1 MAESRPESYLEV
13 SLGALREN
21 AKAIV
26 EYVQVPVIGVVKCDG
41 YGMSLEAAARAWVE
55 AGAFML
61 GVSTPR
67 EALHLRRAGFDQPML
82 LMAPVADEGLFTQLL
97 ELDVVFTLSS
107 PENAQN
113 YLRWSEGKPVRVHV
127 AVDTGM
133 GRFGIPWQNT
143 QALKELYAQK
153 GFSFEGIFSHFAK
166 AFEGAYTITKTQLER
181 FLQVTEALRAA
192 GCPIG
197 IRHIA
202 NSNAALRFPQTR
214 LDAVRVGSA
223 LTGRLFPKPPLPLHP
238 AAPYLAQG
246 VECKT
251 LQKGDTTGYAAVCR
265 VQKTTRA
272 AIVAVGSENGYG
284 YVGGPDNYLLR
295 DMVYYFRELFR
306 LSRKL
311 PGVTYQGKR
320 LPLVGRVGNQYTLFD
335 ASGTDIHP
343 GDYVEA
349 QVPTVIP
356 RTNLVFVEE

>member
-82 LMAPVADEGLFTQLL
+82 LMAPVADEGFFTQLL

-133 GRFGIPWQNT
+133 GRFGIPWENT

-223 LTGRLFPKPPLPLHP
+223 LTGRLFPKPPIPLRP
-238 AAPYLAQG
+238 AARYLAQV

>member
-113 YLRWSEGKPVRVHV
+113 YLCWSEGKPVRVHV

-133 GRFGIPWQNT
+133 GRFGIPWENI

-223 LTGRLFPKPPLPLHP
+223 LTGRLFPKPPIPLRP
-238 AAPYLAQG
+238 AARYLAQV

>member
-223 LTGRLFPKPPLPLHP
+223 LTGRLFPKPPIPLRP
-238 AAPYLAQG
+238 AARYLAQV

-349 QVPTVIP
+349 RSPPSSPAPIWS
-356 RTNLVFVEE
+356 L

>member
-214 LDAVRVGSA
+214 LDAVRVGSRP
-223 LTGRLFPKPPLPLHP
+223 TGRLFSKPPDPLPPP
-238 AAPYLAQG
+238 ARYLAQV

>member
-133 GRFGIPWQNT
+133 GRFGIPWENT

-223 LTGRLFPKPPLPLHP
+223 LTGRLFPKPPVPLRP
-238 AAPYLAQG
+238 AARYLAQV

-349 QVPTVIP
+349 QVPAGIP

>member
-82 LMAPVADEGLFTQLL
+82 LMAPVADEGLFTRLL

-202 NSNAALRFPQTR
+202 NSNAPLRFTQTR
-214 LDAVRVGSA
+214 LDAVRLGSA
-223 LTGRLFPKPPLPLHP
+223 LTGRLFPKPPIPLRP
-238 AAPYLAQG
+238 AARYLAQV

>member
-1 MAESRPESYLEV
+1 
-13 SLGALREN
+13 
-21 AKAIV
+21 
-26 EYVQVPVIGVVKCDG
+26 
-41 YGMSLEAAARAWVE
+41 
-55 AGAFML
+55 ML

-82 LMAPVADEGLFTQLL
+82 LMAPVADEGLFSQLL

-223 LTGRLFPKPPLPLHP
+223 LTGRLFPKPPIPLRP
-238 AAPYLAQG
+238 AARYLAQV

-335 ASGTDIHP
+335 ASGTEIQP

>member
-41 YGMSLEAAARAWVE
+41 YGMSLEEAARAWVE

-133 GRFGIPWQNT
+133 GRFGIPWENP

-223 LTGRLFPKPPLPLHP
+223 LTGRLFPKSPIPLRP
-238 AAPYLAQG
+238 AARYLAQV

>member
-223 LTGRLFPKPPLPLHP
+223 LTGRLFPKPPVPLRP
-238 AAPYLAQG
+238 AARYLAQV

-335 ASGTDIHP
+335 ASGTDIPP

>member
-223 LTGRLFPKPPLPLHP
+223 LTGRLFPKPPIPLRP
-238 AAPYLAQG
+238 AARYLAQV

-265 VQKTTRA
+265 VQKTTRV

-311 PGVTYQGKR
+311 PYVTYQGKKLR
-320 LPLVGRVGNQYTLFD
+320 LVGRVGNQYTLFD
-335 ASGTDIHP
+335 ASGTEIQP

>member
-82 LMAPVADEGLFTQLL
+82 LMAPVADPGLFTQLL

-133 GRFGIPWQNT
+133 GRFGIPWENT

-223 LTGRLFPKPPLPLHP
+223 LTGRLFPKSPIPLRP
-238 AAPYLAQG
+238 AARYLAQV

>member
-1 MAESRPESYLEV
+1 M
-13 SLGALREN
+13 
-21 AKAIV
+21 
-26 EYVQVPVIGVVKCDG
+26 
-41 YGMSLEAAARAWVE
+41 
-55 AGAFML
+55 
-61 GVSTPR
+61 
-67 EALHLRRAGFDQPML
+67 
-82 LMAPVADEGLFTQLL
+82 
-97 ELDVVFTLSS
+97 
-107 PENAQN
+107 
-113 YLRWSEGKPVRVHV
+113 
-127 AVDTGM
+127 
-133 GRFGIPWQNT
+133 
-143 QALKELYAQK
+143 
-153 GFSFEGIFSHFAK
+153 
-166 AFEGAYTITKTQLER
+166 
-181 FLQVTEALRAA
+181 TEALRAA

-223 LTGRLFPKPPLPLHP
+223 LTGRLFPKPPIPLRP
-238 AAPYLAQG
+238 AARYLAQV

-335 ASGTDIHP
+335 ASGTEIQP

>member
-82 LMAPVADEGLFTQLL
+82 LMAPVADPGLFTQLL

-133 GRFGIPWQNT
+133 GRFGIPWENT

-223 LTGRLFPKPPLPLHP
+223 LTGRLFPNPPIPLRP
-238 AAPYLAQG
+238 AARYLAQV

-311 PGVTYQGKR
+311 PRVTYQGKR

>member
-1 MAESRPESYLEV
+1 MADIHGESYLEV

-55 AGAFML
+55 AGAAML

-67 EALHLRRAGFDQPML
+67 EALHLRRAGFDQEML
-82 LMAPVADEGLFTQLL
+82 LMAPVADEGIFSDLL
-97 ELDVVFTLSS
+97 EQNVIFTLSS
-107 PENAQN
+107 LENAQN
-113 YLRWSEGKPVRVHV
+113 YARWAAGKTVRVHV

-133 GRFGIPWQNT
+133 GRFGIPWREVDR
-143 QALKELYAQK
+143 LKELYAQK
-153 GFSFEGIFSHFAK
+153 GFSFEGTFSHFAK
-166 AFEGAYTITKTQLER
+166 AFEAEYHITKTQLER
-181 FLQVTEALRAA
+181 FLQVTRQLREA

-197 IRHIA
+197 MRHMA

-223 LTGRLFPKPPLPLHP
+223 LTGRLFPEPPIPLRP
-238 AAPYLAQG
+238 ATRYLAQV

-265 VQKTTRA
+265 VKKTTRA

-284 YVGGPDNYLLR
+284 YVGGPDDYALR
-295 DMVYYFRELFR
+295 DMVYYFRQLFR
-306 LSRKL
+306 LSREL
-311 PGVTYQGKR
+311 PYVTYAEKR

-335 ASGTDIHP
+335 ASGSDVQP

-356 RTNLVFVEE
+356 RTNLVFVDE

>member
-67 EALHLRRAGFDQPML
+67 EALHLRRTGFDQPML

-133 GRFGIPWQNT
+133 GRFGIPWENT

-223 LTGRLFPKPPLPLHP
+223 LTGRLFPKPPIPLRP
-238 AAPYLAQG
+238 AARYLAQV

-349 QVPTVIP
+349 QVPAVIP

>member
-223 LTGRLFPKPPLPLHP
+223 LTGR
-238 AAPYLAQG
+238 G
-246 VECKT
+246 
-251 LQKGDTTGYAAVCR
+251 
-265 VQKTTRA
+265 
-272 AIVAVGSENGYG
+272 
-284 YVGGPDNYLLR
+284 LLYTSPSPR
-295 DMVYYFRELFR
+295 D
-306 LSRKL
+306 S
-311 PGVTYQGKR
+311 
-320 LPLVGRVGNQYTLFD
+320 
-335 ASGTDIHP
+335 
-343 GDYVEA
+343 
-349 QVPTVIP
+349 
-356 RTNLVFVEE
+356 

>member
-127 AVDTGM
+127 SVDTGM

-181 FLQVTEALRAA
+181 FLQVTEALQSA

-223 LTGRLFPKPPLPLHP
+223 LTGRLFPKPSIPLRP
-238 AAPYLAQG
+238 AARYLAQV

>member
-97 ELDVVFTLSS
+97 ELDVLFTLSS

-143 QALKELYAQK
+143 QALKEIYTQK

-223 LTGRLFPKPPLPLHP
+223 LTGRLFPKPPIPLRP
-238 AAPYLAQG
+238 AARYLAQV

-335 ASGTDIHP
+335 TSGTDIHP

>member
-41 YGMSLEAAARAWVE
+41 YGMSLEEAARAWVE

-133 GRFGIPWQNT
+133 GRFGIPWENP

-223 LTGRLFPKPPLPLHP
+223 LTGRLFPKPPIPLRP
-238 AAPYLAQG
+238 AARYLAQV

>member
-1 MAESRPESYLEV
+1 MFHRILLHRYSIYPDNSPLCLIKPGDQLDQSCLGRACLPDDPQSLSRLYMEGNIGKNILFSILFIFKPYMVKVDFSPFYLNV
-13 SLGALREN
+13 S
-21 AKAIV
+21 
-26 EYVQVPVIGVVKCDG
+26 
-41 YGMSLEAAARAWVE
+41 
-55 AGAFML
+55 
-61 GVSTPR
+61 
-67 EALHLRRAGFDQPML
+67 
-82 LMAPVADEGLFTQLL
+82 GLFIC
-97 ELDVVFTLSS
+97 
-107 PENAQN
+107 
-113 YLRWSEGKPVRVHV
+113 R
-127 AVDTGM
+127 
-133 GRFGIPWQNT
+133 QNT

-223 LTGRLFPKPPLPLHP
+223 LTGRLFPKPPVPLRP
-238 AAPYLAQG
+238 AARYLAQV

>member
-67 EALHLRRAGFDQPML
+67 EAQHLRRAGFDQPML

-133 GRFGIPWQNT
+133 GRFGIPWENT

-223 LTGRLFPKPPLPLHP
+223 LTGRLFPKPPIPLRP
-238 AAPYLAQG
+238 AARYLAQV

-356 RTNLVFVEE
+356 RTNLAFVEE

>member
-13 SLGALREN
+13 SRGALREN

-67 EALHLRRAGFDQPML
+67 EAQHLRRAGFDQPML
-82 LMAPVADEGLFTQLL
+82 LMAPVADPGLFTQLL

-223 LTGRLFPKPPLPLHP
+223 LTGRLFPKPPIPLRP
-238 AAPYLAQG
+238 AARYLAQV

>member
-67 EALHLRRAGFDQPML
+67 EAQHLRRAGFDQPML

-133 GRFGIPWQNT
+133 GRFGIPWENT

-223 LTGRLFPKPPLPLHP
+223 LTGRLFPKPPTPLRP
-238 AAPYLAQG
+238 AARYLAQV

-356 RTNLVFVEE
+356 RTNLAFVEE

>member
-133 GRFGIPWQNT
+133 GRFGIPWENT

-223 LTGRLFPKPPLPLHP
+223 LTGRLFPKPPIPLRP
-238 AAPYLAQG
+238 AARYLAQV

-335 ASGTDIHP
+335 ASGTD
-343 GDYVEA
+343 
-349 QVPTVIP
+349 
-356 RTNLVFVEE
+356 N